1 VPAARRPPPAARRH
15 ARSLPDRGAA
25 RVVELS
31 RSCDGERLSSWFWV
45 QRWRAGTVA
54 VCPCVVII
62 IFLLLS

>member
-1 VPAARRPPPAARRH
+1 MPAARRPP
-15 ARSLPDRGAA
+15 LPDRGAA

-45 QRWRAGTVA
+45 RRWRAGTVA
-54 VCPCVVII
+54 VCPCVII